1 MYDLQTKSLHT
12 VPQYKEGLCKYHKT
26 FKNHYQLELE
36 GNNNETVSDMENFLF
51 LISEINGIL
60 YERIPITSL
69 KDELKN
75 ERSTR
80 TYVHQLSLLKIK
92 VIK

>member
-36 GNNNETVSDMENFLF
+36 GNNNETLKHYGQWHGKFPVSNKQ
-51 LISEINGIL
+51 N
-60 YERIPITSL
+60 
-69 KDELKN
+69 
-75 ERSTR
+75 
-80 TYVHQLSLLKIK
+80 
-92 VIK
+92 